1 MGIYKSID
9 DAVKA
14 VVLTDQATP
23 DKLYH
28 KMYVK
33 YFKIFERLTSKLA
46 NEFAKYCQLTA
57 SVRKLLYKNDLR
69 NKYA

>member
-14 VVLTDQATP
+14 VDLTDQATP

-28 KMYVK
+28 KMYLK

-46 NEFAKYCQLTA
+46 NEFADIA
-57 SVRKLLYKNDLR
+57 SLQHP
-69 NKYA
+69 